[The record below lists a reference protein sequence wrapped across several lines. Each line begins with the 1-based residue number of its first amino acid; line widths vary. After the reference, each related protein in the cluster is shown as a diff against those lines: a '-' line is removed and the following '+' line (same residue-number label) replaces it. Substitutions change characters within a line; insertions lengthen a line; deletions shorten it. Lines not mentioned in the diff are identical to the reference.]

1 MSSLI
6 YVHIGSIQNN
16 YLIDSIYQT
25 ILFNHNLAIYIILSD
40 SLIEDFQTNLNKTII
55 DQKNIQIIK
64 QTSLDLYLKTDK
76 NYLDYIFYFK
86 KKNLQKFR
94 DSFWF
99 STTCRFFYINALLQ
113 TLVSLK
119 EPLIHIE
126 NDVMIYK
133 NLLENE
139 LKLSDT
145 SRFANKNSIY
155 MAKDSPNRV
164 IPSIMFYNSK
174 EASSSLTEHIT
185 NLTKNSEEFQNDM
198 SILAKY
204 PHLIQ
209 LDLDP
214 KSSNNIYDAACIG
227 QTLFGIDPRNINE
240 NPDPLTILD
249 NPTKGFINETCFFK
263 VSDYKISK
271 KFTDGLKYY
280 IINHTNDV
288 IADKPINNL
297 HIHSKQL
304 YQASSIY
311 DIAYK
316 DIITGDRICELCDII
331 ITRPDINQFHK
342 NIDHL
347 NNKKLI
353 IGCHFNN
360 ISDNDI
366 LNINKMFLNYSN
378 KKKIKI
384 FIYTHML
391 SDVVKYI
398 FNNPK
403 FDKGS
408 LKFIIYL
415 HNSDHSLD
423 SLAGL
428 EFVDKI
434 YSQNPNIPLNNQVKL
449 LPIGIANSMWAHGNL
464 IDLYTIS
471 SKSYLLKKT
480 NNLYIN
486 FSKETYIL
494 REKWLNECLELGL
507 RTNSNKPFKEY
518 LEELGSCYFSFCPRG
533 NGEDCHRIWESL
545 YVGTIPVL
553 IGSSKNFMKMLE
565 VLGIPFI
572 EISAISELLE
582 LDRLALVRYNDFI
595 KKYGSLYNL
604 QQLHINYYFE

>member
-1 MSSLI
+1 
-6 YVHIGSIQNN
+6 
-16 YLIDSIYQT
+16 
-25 ILFNHNLAIYIILSD
+25 
-40 SLIEDFQTNLNKTII
+40 
-55 DQKNIQIIK
+55 
-64 QTSLDLYLKTDK
+64 
-76 NYLDYIFYFK
+76 
-86 KKNLQKFR
+86 
-94 DSFWF
+94 
-99 STTCRFFYINALLQ
+99 
-113 TLVSLK
+113 
-119 EPLIHIE
+119 
-126 NDVMIYK
+126 
-133 NLLENE
+133 
-139 LKLSDT
+139 
-145 SRFANKNSIY
+145 
-155 MAKDSPNRV
+155 
-164 IPSIMFYNSK
+164 
-174 EASSSLTEHIT
+174 
-185 NLTKNSEEFQNDM
+185 
-198 SILAKY
+198 
-204 PHLIQ
+204 
-209 LDLDP
+209 
-214 KSSNNIYDAACIG
+214 
-227 QTLFGIDPRNINE
+227 
-240 NPDPLTILD
+240 
-249 NPTKGFINETCFFK
+249 
-263 VSDYKISK
+263 
-271 KFTDGLKYY
+271 
-280 IINHTNDV
+280 
-288 IADKPINNL
+288 
-297 HIHSKQL
+297 
-304 YQASSIY
+304 
-311 DIAYK
+311 
-316 DIITGDRICELCDII
+316 
-331 ITRPDINQFHK
+331 
-342 NIDHL
+342 
-347 NNKKLI
+347 
-353 IGCHFNN
+353 
-360 ISDNDI
+360 
-366 LNINKMFLNYSN
+366 
-378 KKKIKI
+378 
-384 FIYTHML
+384 ML

-507 RTNSNKPFKEY
+507 RTNSNKPFIEY